1 MQLSGLGCHV
11 DLACRQDLHGVVGG
25 RNVGLQTNSDLS
37 VYSDS
42 VRRNVD
48 VMAIN
53 AAKIH

>member
-1 MQLSGLGCHV
+1 MGSELTSEH
-11 DLACRQDLHGVVGG
+11 QDLHGVVGG
-25 RNVGLQTNSDLS
+25 RNVGLKNSGDLQ
-37 VYSDS
+37 VVSDS